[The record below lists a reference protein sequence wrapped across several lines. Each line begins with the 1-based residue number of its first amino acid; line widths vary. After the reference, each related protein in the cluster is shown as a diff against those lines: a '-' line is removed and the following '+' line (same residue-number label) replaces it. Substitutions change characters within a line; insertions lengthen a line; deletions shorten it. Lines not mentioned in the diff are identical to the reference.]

1 MRQCASRAKRHFRH
15 ICSRPEGSGG
25 HYHARMSPSRP
36 PSDRRR
42 FLRLGAVA
50 AVPLV
55 APAARASMPGER
67 RLALVHTH
75 TRERVNLAYAAGERY
90 IPAAMATLD
99 RFLRDH
105 YSGDVGRIDAQLF
118 DLLYRVHRELGA
130 SEDVP
135 FEIISGYRA
144 PTTNARLRESRGG
157 GVARHSLHMEGRALD
172 IRLPAVPLADLRDA
186 ALALRAGGVGFY
198 AREQFVHIDT
208 GRVRAW

>member
-1 MRQCASRAKRHFRH
+1 
-15 ICSRPEGSGG
+15 
-25 HYHARMSPSRP
+25 MSPCRP
-36 PSDRRR
+36 HADRRR
-42 FLRLGAVA
+42 FLRWGAAA
-50 AVPLV
+50 AVPLL
-55 APAARASMPGER
+55 APAARASTATER

-75 TRERVNLAYAAGERY
+75 TRERVNLTYAVGDRY
-90 IPAAMATLD
+90 VPEALATLD

-118 DLLYRVHRELGA
+118 DQLHRVRRELGA
-130 SEDVP
+130 GDEVP

-144 PTTNARLRESRGG
+144 PATNARLRETRGG

-186 ALALRAGGVGFY
+186 ALSLRTGGVGFY